1 MLPQPYQSAEEN
13 INNIISSIKQA
24 APNLHKAGTFPGK
37 TFDALVHHLT
47 RQKIKNSIETGSGA
61 STLLFSHLSQNHTV
75 FAIDDG
81 NESINGTR
89 RNPLLRSDSVTFVEG
104 PTQKT
109 LPAYQFTQPLQ
120 VALIDGPHGYPFPE
134 LEYFYIYPHLDPGAL
149 LIIDDINVRTIH
161 NLFRFLS
168 ADKMF
173 HLEQVV
179 TATAFFRRTD
189 APMFN
194 PFGDGWWEQGY
205 NRLPA
210 TPFMPRHVVKSLLPD
225 PFLRFLRKM
234 KSR

>member
-1 MLPQPYQSAEEN
+1 LPKPYESPAEN
-13 INNIISSIKQA
+13 INDIISSIRQA
-24 APNLHKAGTFPGK
+24 APTLHQAGTFPGK

-47 RQKIKNSIETGSGA
+47 RQKISNSIETGSGV
-61 STLLFSHLSQNHTV
+61 STLLFSHLSQHHTV
-75 FAIDDG
+75 FAVDDG
-81 NESINGTR
+81 NESISNTR

-109 LPAYQFTQPLQ
+109 LPAYQFMQPLQ
-120 VALIDGPHGYPFPE
+120 AALIDGPHGYPFPE
-134 LEYFYIYPHLDPGAL
+134 LEYYYIYPHLEPGAL

-161 NLFRFLS
+161 NLFRFLR

-210 TPFMPRHVVKSLLPD
+210 IPFMPRHVVKSLLPG

-234 KSR
+234 KSQ